1 MKKKII
7 VSAVVVV
14 YMLLSIFALASCGS
28 KDLEGFSKAVSA
40 TEPKI
45 VEGAVTMYTEFGPLT
60 ATYTATIADDGSFVI
75 NYAYDKFNQ
84 IGTGGSNDVESKVT
98 GSVTYKDG
106 VYSDASL
113 TAKIPA
119 DAAATK
125 LKLDGDKM
133 KYTVSEDGN
142 VLSATVKAS
151 KTKSVLGIEYASDV
165 SFVLTKEDGKIQS
178 LSMTYTLAEGKVEV
192 TASYK

>member
-7 VSAVVVV
+7 VSAVAVV
-14 YMLLSIFALASCGS
+14 YMLLGIFTLASCGS
-28 KDLEGFSKAVSA
+28 EKFEGFSKAISA
-40 TEPKI
+40 TEPKT

-60 ATYTATIADDGSFVI
+60 ATYTATIAEDGSFLI
-75 NYAYDKFNQ
+75 DYAYDKFNE
-84 IGTGGSNDVESKVT
+84 IGDGGSGEVGSKVT

-106 VYSDASL
+106 VYSDTSL
-113 TAKIPA
+113 AAKLSA

-125 LKLDGDKM
+125 LKLNGDKM
-133 KYTVSEDGN
+133 KYTLSDDGN
-142 VLSATVKAS
+142 VLSATVKAA

-165 SFVLTKEDGKIQS
+165 SFILTKEDGKIKS

-192 TASYK
+192 TSSYK